1 MLELILGR
9 SRSGKTR
16 RIIDEIKISVE
27 KQKKT
32 YLIVPEQQVFI
43 SEGMLADLEPSAWRY
58 LKVISFTDLC
68 DLVFSEYGGVTVKRV
83 SEGVKHLFMWHSANL
98 SGSML
103 TKFDQVKLDSAF
115 ADMALLTI
123 NEFSIMGVT
132 PEMLEERIKDS
143 DDEQFKAKMQD
154 ICLIYANYRS
164 LISERLGDDIL
175 LPDAIL
181 SMLDN
186 TLADHNF
193 FSGCDVYIDSF
204 NDFTGIEFGILKKI
218 IAGADRTAVSIAIAS
233 RGCDDMH
240 SASARDTL
248 KKLTRFAKD
257 NYIEVSDHL
266 CTEGEAYIKSDLYRI
281 EKDLWNFRLT
291 HSASDIPLDHD
302 SIYMAECAN
311 KYEEA
316 EYIALK
322 ILKFRE
328 LGYKYSDIAV
338 IPRDAESNKGIFCAV
353 FDKYDI
359 PYFYSE
365 KTDLSVTSAARFLL
379 TSLKIISH
387 GYRLDDVLTLIKTG
401 LCPVES
407 SMCDMFEDYCVT
419 WDINGSEFTENA
431 WSMNPDG
438 YTVTVSKRGSEILR
452 AANAVRDAVIPCLM
466 RLQSKIRISHG
477 NVKDTCRA
485 IYDYLEDMQLSST
498 LSSLCELE
506 LSLGNIREAG
516 EVIRMYDYI
525 RDVLTQLAVIFDGDC
540 MSIDDIYCAI
550 EILLKNTDIG
560 SVPAFNDYVTVGS
573 ASTLRVENM
582 KIVFMPGLVEGEFP
596 AAVSERGI
604 IKESDKAILASIG
617 IDMPSGEEKLAA
629 DELLFAHRVI
639 SKPSDKLIL
648 STYSS
653 DMGGHSRSPS
663 IVWRRVLFIL
673 PYLKEKIERFD
684 LERIKILSRS
694 VADANI
700 QNTISEAQ
708 DEEYV
713 SCTIE
718 DSSILDTFGT
728 DIKNNDITHPDM
740 HESDDIPPMIAQSL
754 LGDTIYLSK
763 SAIST
768 FMLCPY
774 RYWCENILSLRQSK
788 ISAMNSAD
796 VGTYVH
802 YVLEKLIGDE
812 RQSDGSLPHRTH
824 AELLNMTNSISERF
838 IHEIGFI
845 PSPSM
850 LYEISRY
857 RDIAYAMLCS
867 IFDEFESSSFKI
879 AALEQS
885 LDSRYASSLKPM
897 DLKIELEGG
906 KYKNII
912 LTGKIDRIDTY
923 SNENGV
929 YVRIVDYKTGTNTF
943 DIDKV
948 SEGNEL
954 QLPIYLFSAA
964 SEANRNAAIFNAKGK
979 DIFPVSAMFL
989 SSKEQNG
996 RISPI
1001 RSGFIL
1007 DDGEILHAA
1016 SATLDFDILGIKA
1029 GRSTGDKSKNC
1040 LSCDEMDE
1048 MKATLIKTV
1057 SDIGKCIYS
1066 GHAPKCPSADACK
1079 YCKLRN
1085 TCHVAQKAIEY

>member
-9 SRSGKTR
+9 SRSGKTT
-16 RIIDEIKISVE
+16 RIIDEIKSSVE
-27 KQKKT
+27 NKKRT

-43 SEGMLADLEPSAWRY
+43 SEGMLADLDPSAWRY

-103 TKFDQVKLDSAF
+103 TKFGKVKLDPAF

-123 NEFSIMGVT
+123 NEFSAMGVT

-143 DDEQFKAKMQD
+143 DNEDFKEKMQD
-154 ICLIYANYRS
+154 ICLIYSCYMS
-164 LISERLGDDIL
+164 LMSERLGDDML

-181 SMLDN
+181 SMLDK
-186 TLADHNF
+186 TLEDHDF
-193 FSGCDVYIDSF
+193 FTGCDVYIDSF
-204 NDFTGIEFGILKKI
+204 SDFTGIEFSILKKI
-218 IAGADRTAVSIAIAS
+218 IAGADRTSVSLAIAS

-257 NYIEVSDHL
+257 NYIEVRDHI
-266 CTEGEAYIKSDLYRI
+266 CTEGEAYIRSDLYLI
-281 EKDLWNFRLT
+281 ERDLWNFRLAKGE
-291 HSASDIPLDHD
+291 SGMPDDRD

-328 LGYKYSDIAV
+328 LGYKYSDMAV

-353 FDKYDI
+353 FDKYTI

-365 KTDLSVTSAARFLL
+365 KTDLSITSAARFLL
-379 TSLKIISH
+379 SSLKIISH
-387 GYRLDDVLTLIKTG
+387 GYRLDDVLTLVKTG

-419 WDINGSEFTENA
+419 WDINGSKFTEST

-438 YTVTVSKRGSEILR
+438 YTVTVSKRASEILR
-452 AANAVRDAVIPCLM
+452 AANAVKDAIIPCLT
-466 RLQSKIRISHG
+466 RLQSKIRISQG

-485 IYDYLEDMQLSST
+485 IYDYLEEMQLSST
-498 LSSLCELE
+498 LSSLCCLE

-525 RDVLTQLAVIFDGDC
+525 KDVLTQLAVIFEKDS
-540 MSIDDIYCAI
+540 MSIDDIYSAI

-573 ASTLRVENM
+573 ASTLRVENA

-604 IKESDKAILASIG
+604 IKESDKAILSSLG

-648 STYSS
+648 TTYSS

-673 PYLKEKIERFD
+673 PYLKDKVEKFD
-684 LERIKILSRS
+684 LERIKILSRLS
-694 VADANI
+694 ASADTQSEISDVYDAGCAPL
-700 QNTISEAQ
+700 QN
-708 DEEYV
+708 
-713 SCTIE
+713 E
-718 DSSILDTFGT
+718 DGSILDTFG
-728 DIKNNDITHPDM
+728 NDDACDGDTPSDQ
-740 HESDDIPPMIAQSL
+740 EKGDDIPPMLAQKL

-802 YVLEKLIGDE
+802 YVLEKLIGEE

-824 AELLNMTNSISERF
+824 KELLDLANEVSERF
-838 IHEIGFI
+838 INEIGFV

-857 RDIAYAMLCS
+857 RDIAHTMLCS

-897 DLKIELEGG
+897 DLKIELDGG
-906 KYKNII
+906 GYRSII

-923 SNENGV
+923 SSENGV
-929 YVRIVDYKTGTNTF
+929 YVRIVDYKTGTNKF

-964 SEANRNAAIFNAKGK
+964 SEKNRDAAIFGANGK
-979 DIFPVSAMFL
+979 EIFPVSAMFL
-989 SSKEQNG
+989 SSKEESG
-996 RISPI
+996 KISPI

-1007 DDGEILHAA
+1007 DDSEILHAA
-1016 SATLDFDILGIKA
+1016 SATLDNDILGVKTDK
-1029 GRSTGDKSKNC
+1029 STGEKSKNC
-1040 LSCDEMDE
+1040 LSDTEMDE

-1057 SDIGKCIYS
+1057 SDVGKSIYS
-1066 GHAPKCPSADACK
+1066 GYAPKRPSADACK
-1079 YCKLRN
+1079 YCKLKN
-1085 TCHVAQKAIEY
+1085 TCHVAQKAVEY